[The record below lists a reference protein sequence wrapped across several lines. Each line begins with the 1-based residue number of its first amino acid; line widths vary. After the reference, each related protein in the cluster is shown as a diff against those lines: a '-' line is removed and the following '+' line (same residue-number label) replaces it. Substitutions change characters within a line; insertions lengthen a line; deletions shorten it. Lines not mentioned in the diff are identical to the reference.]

1 MLNSWQI
8 FFQMCS
14 SLCFTCSPCAFAFM
28 PCTRALLGIPLR
40 PWPFVPS
47 SRFYCSHSLK
57 AHEMSSFF
65 FEICKPRCASEYSLH
80 KKLCSAFFFVLHQWG
95 YPRCTTR
102 CCTELRTTLA
112 ILPERAEKHL
122 LLPGLLPSCQTHL
135 TIYKFTP
142 TIAARCSTF
151 LARCTAPAWV
161 SSSWDR
167 NPHSTPQLSI
177 PALQAVYISTSLSPT
192 NSVVEGSALI

>member
-1 MLNSWQI
+1 MLCWA
-8 FFQMCS
+8 F
-14 SLCFTCSPCAFAFM
+14 PCAH
-28 PCTRALLGIPLR
+28 GPLCR
-40 PWPFVPS
+40 PPGSVVLIHSRHTQCHHSFLKSASQGAQANIHCIKNCAAPS
-47 SRFYCSHSLK
+47 
-57 AHEMSSFF
+57 
-65 FEICKPRCASEYSLH
+65 
-80 KKLCSAFFFVLHQWG
+80 FFVLHQWG